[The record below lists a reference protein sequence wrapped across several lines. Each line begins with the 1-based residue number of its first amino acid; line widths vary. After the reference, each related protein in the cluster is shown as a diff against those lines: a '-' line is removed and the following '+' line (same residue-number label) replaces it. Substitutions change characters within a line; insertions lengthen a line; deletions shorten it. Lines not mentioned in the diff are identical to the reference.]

1 METSLV
7 FHELTESWFPKA
19 MNECYTEVQH
29 LEPGESDCPYQTIY
43 PLTHMTLMID
53 ICTYGLRGVRR
64 VGDDCLQSQS
74 LKQRV
79 CVFCS
84 LLNLCNRL
92 SLFLLS
98 LIQHNWSGRFLH
110 ALDVSISSWQHA
122 LSLFVSGQPRPQL
135 DQSNPAAFCLA
146 FCVTE
151 HLSLCC
157 NSIHFDNLAPKL
169 SGWFLILHTA
179 LLICKHH
186 TKATGEHIIIQRT
199 SSQTDAVEPC
209 DVGLINDM
217 DWRAPAVG
225 YVGQT
230 N

>member
-1 METSLV
+1 MEWKRLLCFMSLLS
-7 FHELTESWFPKA
+7 HDSQKQW
-19 MNECYTEVQH
+19 MNVTLKCNIWNQERVIVLIKQYTH
-29 LEPGESDCPYQTIY
+29 LLIWHWWY
-43 PLTHMTLMID
+43 
-53 ICTYGLRGVRR
+53 

-98 LIQHNWSGRFLH
+98 LIQHNWSDRFLH

-225 YVGQT
+225 YVGQA

>member
-1 METSLV
+1 MIPESNEWMLHWSATSGTRREWLS
-7 FHELTESWFPKA
+7 LSNNIPTYS
-19 MNECYTEVQH
+19 Y
-29 LEPGESDCPYQTIY
+29 D
-43 PLTHMTLMID
+43 ID
-53 ICTYGLRGVRR
+53 
-64 VGDDCLQSQS
+64 DMW
-74 LKQRV
+74 V

-98 LIQHNWSGRFLH
+98 LIQHNWSDRFLH
-110 ALDVSISSWQHA
+110 ALDVFISSWQHA

-225 YVGQT
+225 YVGQA